1 MIITEKI
8 VVVAGAT
15 GRTGRHIIK
24 EALKKGY
31 RVRALILRSTRE
43 HDSSFFT
50 QQGVVC
56 VEASLE
62 SVASL
67 ENAME
72 GADYMI
78 SAIGSKKPFSRAE
91 NDRVDNKGN
100 QNLVQAAKTQGLKH
114 VVVISSIGV
123 GNSRNALM
131 WLFRWLMGP
140 VLRAK
145 EKSENFIR
153 SAGIDY
159 TIIRPGGLTDT
170 PLPGNIA
177 FGEGGKITGRITRK
191 EVARVCVAAL
201 TNQAMKNRTL
211 EVVNETTV
219 RADRRCFLINL
230 SP

>member
-1 MIITEKI
+1 MTGTEKI

-15 GRTGRHIIK
+15 GRTGRHIIH
-24 EALKKGY
+24 EAVKQGY
-31 RVRALILRSTRE
+31 RVRALILRSGGAY
-43 HDSSFFT
+43 DKSFLK
-50 QQGVVC
+50 QPGVES
-56 VEASLE
+56 VEARLE

-67 ENAME
+67 EEAME

-78 SAIGSKKPFSRAE
+78 SAIGSKKPFNSRE

-100 QNLVQAAKTQGLKH
+100 QNLVLAAKARGVKH

-131 WLFRWLMGP
+131 WLFRLLMGP

-153 SAGIDY
+153 ASGIDY

-170 PLPGNIA
+170 PLTGNIA
-177 FGEGGKITGRITRK
+177 FSEGGKISGRITRE

-201 TNQAMKNRTL
+201 TDPALKNRTL
-211 EVVNETTV
+211 EVVNATTV
-219 RADRRCFLINL
+219 SADRRRFLIN
-230 SP
+230 P